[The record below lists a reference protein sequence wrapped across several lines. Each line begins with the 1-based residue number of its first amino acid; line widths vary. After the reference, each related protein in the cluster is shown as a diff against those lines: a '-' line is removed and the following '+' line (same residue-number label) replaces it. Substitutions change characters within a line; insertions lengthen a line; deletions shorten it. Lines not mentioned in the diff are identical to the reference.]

1 MAYYL
6 QMDGVDD
13 WLKAP
18 SMTYDELIIDCVV
31 TVRTDFRKYFQGSH
45 TGYLQRT
52 GSNTDQWSTG
62 SPGWNQVYIDG
73 VAKTN
78 LTDFVPLNQRIIL
91 RATGTSTANTGGT
104 GIFAQSSGAN
114 PVGGKIYNVKFYNG
128 GVLQAHYD
136 MTLGNVN
143 DQSGNGRNATLTGG
157 TWVEDGSG
165 GTTYTGSGTAAGL
178 SSASDTNKITA
189 EASGTVA
196 GLSSAS
202 GNPTMIYA
210 ANGTAQGLSDVST
223 IASAILNAM
232 GTAQGQSNVTASEVF
247 VYSASGTTQGVS
259 NATGNELVIYLG
271 SGTSIGSS
279 SVSSNDTFT
288 GVSGTTYSGSG
299 TAVGGSNVSAVER
312 MILAAAG
319 TAQGASTI
327 TTHELITL
335 MASGIASGYSTVTFV
350 DNSMQI
356 IGRIE
361 LKGERQLYVYLQG
374 HRDLTINLKGSI

>member
-13 WLKAP
+13 RLQTPAFAYTEVILDMAP
-18 SMTYDELIIDCVV
+18 DPTGKNYAKYIGGN
-31 TVRTDFRKYFQGSH
+31 TYFQRAETNQDNWTFTNVYKNGVAQ
-45 TGYLQRT
+45 TP
-52 GSNTDQWSTG
+52 NTLVVVANERATYRAVSSTLIASG
-62 SPGWNQVYIDG
+62 IVYIFS
-73 VAKTN
+73 VASSAYMKGN
-78 LTDFVPLNQRIIL
+78 LY
-91 RATGTSTANTGGT
+91 S
-104 GIFAQSSGAN
+104 
-114 PVGGKIYNVKFYNG
+114 VKFYNG
-128 GVLQAHYD
+128 ATLVAHYD
-136 MTLGNVN
+136 MTLGNVQ
-143 DQSGNGRNATLTGG
+143 DQSGNGNHATLTGG
-157 TWVEDGSG
+157 TWVSDAT
-165 GTTYTGSGTAAGL
+165 GTTYSGSGTAAGL
-178 SSASDTNKITA
+178 SSASDTNKLTA

-202 GNPTMIYA
+202 GNPNMIYA

-232 GTAQGQSNVTASEVF
+232 GTSQGQSNVSGNEIY
-247 VYSASGTTQGVS
+247 VYSANGSVQGVS
-259 NATGNELVIYLG
+259 NVTGNELIIYLG
-271 SGTSIGSS
+271 SGAVNGSS
-279 SVSSNDTFT
+279 SLTSNDTFT
-288 GVSGTTYSGSG
+288 GVSGTAYSGSG